1 VKRVCLLALIGAAAI
16 AVPAAARTSPSHPGT
31 PKNCGVHKVAYRA
44 GGKVVNWGLSK
55 NSDGTY
61 SGTLEVKVSTT
72 NHHAKAD
79 KHGDVTYTVSNAHVT
94 IAKHAGAPGAGDRV
108 TVKGTITQLPRG
120 CSTTGFT
127 PAVNVT
133 RISVTAPAKKS

>member
-1 VKRVCLLALIGAAAI
+1 MLAIAGAMVI
-16 AVPAAARTSPSHPGT
+16 AVPAGAHGT
-31 PKNCGVHKVAYRA
+31 PAGGSSKPYGISHKCMPHKVAYNA
-44 GGKVVNWGLSK
+44 SGSLVDWSLTK